1 MLLMDITL
9 IIIILGFALLAGI
22 LIYGISVIQR
32 RQREDQTSV
41 LMQQQIDALREQVR
55 LSLEGSSNAVNM
67 QMGQL
72 NSNLSNQL
80 NQVLSQVNLRLK
92 ESSDLI
98 QKTNQGLGER
108 MDGVTRVFGD
118 VKGSLGKLDEAS
130 QRIFEVGRDIS
141 GLKQILQAPKI
152 RGGLGELFLEN
163 LLSQMLPTEH
173 YVLQY
178 PFKSG
183 IKVDAAIRLGG
194 SLIPVDAK
202 FPLPAFQKIL
212 DAQDD
217 AERKAARAIFTKDVK
232 KRIDEVSKYIL
243 PDEGTFDFALMYIP
257 AENVYYEV
265 ITRDGEEAIA
275 DYALARKVIPVSPNT
290 MYAYLQAIA
299 LGLRGMKIEEHAKE
313 ISDTLGRLKGDLGR
327 FKEHFD
333 TLGKHLNN
341 SRSKY
346 DEASSVLAKFEAKL
360 EGIESGNEG

>member
-1 MLLMDITL
+1 MDTTI
-9 IIIILGFALLAGI
+9 IIIILGFALIAAI
-22 LIYGISVIQR
+22 LIYGISVIQK
-32 RQREDQTSV
+32 RQREDKTAI
-41 LMQQQIDALREQVR
+41 LLQQQIDGLREQVR

-72 NSNLSNQL
+72 NSNLTNQL

-92 ESSDLI
+92 ESSELI

-108 MDGVTRVFGD
+108 MEGVTKVFGE

-141 GLKQILQAPKI
+141 GLKQILQAPKV
-152 RGGLGELFLEN
+152 RGGMGELFLEN
-163 LLSQMLPTEH
+163 LLSQMLPAEN
-173 YVLQY
+173 YELQY
-178 PFKSG
+178 QFRSG
-183 IKVDAAIRLGG
+183 IKVDAVIKLGG

-202 FPLPAFQKIL
+202 FPLPAFQRIM
-212 DAQDD
+212 DAQDE
-217 AERKAARAIFTKDVK
+217 AERKAARTLFSKDVR
-232 KRIDEVSKYIL
+232 KRVEEVSKYIL

-265 ITRDGEEAIA
+265 ITRVEEESIA
-275 DYALARKVIPVSPNT
+275 DYALERKVIPVSPNT

-313 ISDTLGRLKGDLGR
+313 ISDSLGRLKGDLSR

-341 SRSKY
+341 SKNKF
-346 DEASSVLAKFEAKL
+346 DEASSVLVKFEAKL
-360 EGIESGNEG
+360 EGIESGGE

>member
-1 MLLMDITL
+1 MDMTL
-9 IIIILGFALLAGI
+9 IIIIIGFSLLAVI
-22 LIYGISVIQR
+22 LIYGILAIQR
-32 RQREDQTSV
+32 RQREDQTAV
-41 LMQQQIDALREQVR
+41 LMQQQIDRLRDQVR

-92 ESSDLI
+92 ESSELI

-141 GLKQILQAPKI
+141 GLKQILQAPKV

-173 YVLQY
+173 YVLQHQ
-178 PFKSG
+178 FKSG

-202 FPLPAFQKIL
+202 FPLPAFQRIL
-212 DAQDD
+212 DAHDD
-217 AERKAARAIFTKDVK
+217 AERKAARSLFTKDVR

-265 ITRDGEEAIA
+265 ITREGEESIA

-290 MYAYLQAIA
+290 MYAYLQAIV
-299 LGLRGMKIEEHAKE
+299 LGLRGMKIEENAKE
-313 ISDTLGRLKGDLGR
+313 IRDSLGRLKGDLGR

-333 TLGKHLNN
+333 TLGRHLNN
-341 SRSKY
+341 SKGKY

-360 EGIESGNEG
+360 EGIESGGEK

>member
-1 MLLMDITL
+1 MDISL
-9 IIIILGFALLAGI
+9 IVIILGFIVTAVI
-22 LIYGISVIQR
+22 LIYGISLILKKQK
-32 RQREDQTSV
+32 EDHAP
-41 LMQQQIDALREQVR
+41 LLLQQQIDALREQVR
-55 LSLEGSSNAVNM
+55 LSLEGSSNAANM

-72 NSNLSNQL
+72 NSNLSNQF
-80 NQVLSQVNLRLK
+80 NQLLSQMNLRLK
-92 ESSDLI
+92 ESSELI
-98 QKTNQGLGER
+98 QETNKGLGER

-173 YVLQY
+173 YVLQH

-217 AERKAARAIFTKDVK
+217 AERKAARTLFVKDVK

-265 ITRDGEEAIA
+265 ITRDGEEAIG

-360 EGIESGNEG
+360 EGIESGAKEG

>member
-1 MLLMDITL
+1 MITV
-9 IIIILGFALLAGI
+9 IGFALIAAL
-22 LIYGISVIQR
+22 LIYGISAIQR

-41 LMQQQIDALREQVR
+41 LMQQQIDGLREQVR

-80 NQVLSQVNLRLK
+80 NQVISQVNLRLK
-92 ESSDLI
+92 ESSELI

-130 QRIFEVGRDIS
+130 QRIFEVGRDIA
-141 GLKQILQAPKI
+141 GLKQILQAPKV

-173 YVLQY
+173 YVLQHQ
-178 PFKSG
+178 FKSG
-183 IKVDAAIRLGG
+183 IKVDAAISLGG

-202 FPLPAFQKIL
+202 FPLPAFQRIL
-212 DAQDD
+212 DAHDD
-217 AERKAARAIFTKDVK
+217 AERKGARSLFTKDVK

-265 ITRDGEEAIA
+265 ITREGEESIA

-290 MYAYLQAIA
+290 MYAYLQAIV
-299 LGLRGMKIEEHAKE
+299 LGLRGMKIEENAKE
-313 ISDTLGRLKGDLGR
+313 IRDSLGRLKCDLGR

-341 SRSKY
+341 SKGKY

-360 EGIESGNEG
+360 EGIESGAKEG

>member
-1 MLLMDITL
+1 MDMTL
-9 IIIILGFALLAGI
+9 IIIVIGFALLAVI
-22 LIYGISVIQR
+22 LIYGISVIQK
-32 RQREDQTSV
+32 RQRDDQSAV
-41 LMQQQIDALREQVR
+41 LMQKQIDGLREQVR
-55 LSLEGSSNAVNM
+55 LSLEGNSNAVNM

-72 NSNLSNQL
+72 NSNLSTQM

-92 ESSDLI
+92 ESSELI

-130 QRIFEVGRDIS
+130 QRIFEVGRDVS

-173 YVLQY
+173 YTLQHQ
-178 PFKSG
+178 FRSG

-212 DAQDD
+212 DARDD
-217 AERKAARAIFTKDVK
+217 AERKGARTIFTKDVK

-265 ITRDGEEAIA
+265 IARDGEEAIA

-313 ISDTLGRLKGDLGR
+313 ISASLCRLKGDLCR

-360 EGIESGNEG
+360 EGMESGSEG

>member
-1 MLLMDITL
+1 MDIAL
-9 IIIILGFALLAGI
+9 IVIIIGFALLTAI
-22 LIYGISVIQR
+22 LIYGISVIQKS
-32 RQREDQTSV
+32 QREDQTPV
-41 LMQQQIDALREQVR
+41 LMQQQIDGLREQVR

-72 NSNLSNQL
+72 NSNLSTQL

-92 ESSDLI
+92 ESSELI

-141 GLKQILQAPKI
+141 GLKQILQAPKV

-173 YVLQY
+173 YVLQHQ
-178 PFKSG
+178 FKSG

-212 DAQDD
+212 DAHDD
-217 AERKAARAIFTKDVK
+217 AERRAARSLFTKDVR

-265 ITRDGEEAIA
+265 ITREGEESIA

-290 MYAYLQAIA
+290 MYAYLQAIV
-299 LGLRGMKIEEHAKE
+299 LGLRGMKIEENAKE
-313 ISDTLGRLKGDLGR
+313 IRDSLGRLKGDLGR

-341 SRSKY
+341 SKGKY

-360 EGIESGNEG
+360 EGIESGREG

>member
-1 MLLMDITL
+1 MDTTL
-9 IIIILGFALLAGI
+9 IVTVIGFALIAAL
-22 LIYGISVIQR
+22 LIYGISTIQR
-32 RQREDQTSV
+32 RQREDQTST
-41 LMQQQIDALREQVR
+41 LLQQQIDGLREQVR

-72 NSNLSNQL
+72 NSNLSTQL

-92 ESSDLI
+92 ESSELI

-141 GLKQILQAPKI
+141 GLKQILQAPKV

-173 YVLQY
+173 YVLQHQ
-178 PFKSG
+178 FKSG

-217 AERKAARAIFTKDVK
+217 AGRKAARSLFTKDVR

-265 ITRDGEEAIA
+265 ITREGDESIA

-290 MYAYLQAIA
+290 MYAYLQAIV
-299 LGLRGMKIEEHAKE
+299 LGLRGMKIEENAKE
-313 ISDTLGRLKGDLGR
+313 IRDSLGRLKGDLGR

-341 SRSKY
+341 SKGKY

-360 EGIESGNEG
+360 EGIESGAEG